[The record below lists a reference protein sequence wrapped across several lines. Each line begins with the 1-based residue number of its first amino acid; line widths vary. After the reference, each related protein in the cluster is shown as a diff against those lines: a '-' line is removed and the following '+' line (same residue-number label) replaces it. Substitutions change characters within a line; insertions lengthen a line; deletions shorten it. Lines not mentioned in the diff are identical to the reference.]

1 MDGGTSRTLS
11 SRCFSGPDSGM
22 APSSPSV
29 RPRPSCDKGPWMG
42 QSIER
47 RARCG
52 AVWSGQVS
60 THAGSDEGGAAIQSS
75 SVVLRGLPDITST
88 QKGKGVETYL
98 KFEDKQYRFDEHRE
112 EGGGQTIRIF
122 SGRHMW
128 MVPYRNRRTHRT
140 SEVKSIDHA
149 RPTRGVVSRSLS
161 SFCRSARSVKMNS

>member
-1 MDGGTSRTLS
+1 MAISQLLVGGFCFNMGHFEGYGPTVPPLSIEPHFRPSITGKTGPRNFFGTPRTTWNRPILSMDGGTSRTLS

-88 QKGKGVETYL
+88 QKGKGV
-98 KFEDKQYRFDEHRE
+98 
-112 EGGGQTIRIF
+112 
-122 SGRHMW
+122 
-128 MVPYRNRRTHRT
+128 RN
-140 SEVKSIDHA
+140 I
-149 RPTRGVVSRSLS
+149 PQI
-161 SFCRSARSVKMNS
+161 